1 MEADSRLEEL
11 RFRVGGGATD
21 DVRTIE
27 DVETIK
33 LLFKTN
39 AVGPAEVVGT
49 IEGVE
54 TTELLFKTYAVVGP
68 AEVVGTIEDV
78 ETIEL
83 LFRTEGVAM
92 AEEDTELWTN

>member
-1 MEADSRLEEL
+1 LERLL
-11 RFRVGGGATD
+11 FRIEGGA
-21 DVRTIE
+21 
-27 DVETIK
+27 
-33 LLFKTN
+33 
-39 AVGPAEVVGT
+39 VGEVGT

-83 LFRTEGVAM
+83 LFRTETWLKKIQSSGQTDMLTAK
-92 AEEDTELWTN
+92 EQKTTPPQ

>member
-1 MEADSRLEEL
+1 LEEL
-11 RFRVGGGATD
+11 LFRIGGA
-21 DVRTIE
+21 
-27 DVETIK
+27 
-33 LLFKTN
+33 
-39 AVGPAEVVGT
+39 VGEVGT

-83 LFRTEGVAM
+83 LFRTEGVDM
-92 AEEDTELWTN
+92 AEDTELWTN